1 MEYCQRPFHAT
12 TAPAHLLVCFATAGF
27 QTCVFCCSGFAD
39 FVCVCVWFVPAGDF
53 GLVKLLLG
61 KYYITNRSG
70 SGTVTHLAPELF
82 EVRARHA
89 RLNLCA
95 CQHSRSAYA

>member
-1 MEYCQRPFHAT
+1 
-12 TAPAHLLVCFATAGF
+12 LLVLQAHMPRQSAHGQVTLVLKCVNSS
-27 QTCVFCCSGFAD
+27 TC
-39 FVCVCVWFVPAGDF
+39 PAGDF

-82 EVRARHA
+82 EVRSSSSTHTHTAT
-89 RLNLCA
+89 
-95 CQHSRSAYA
+95 

>member
-1 MEYCQRPFHAT
+1 MCVQLAGGVEAHEVSSSSHT
-12 TAPAHLLVCFATAGF
+12 TSAGVNCEQPKHSSF
-27 QTCVFCCSGFAD
+27 IESLSACDA
-39 FVCVCVWFVPAGDF
+39 AGDF

-82 EVRARHA
+82 EVRVCIVVYCTD
-89 RLNLCA
+89 CA
-95 CQHSRSAYA
+95 DKLSL